1 MEFQMRV
8 RSRVRNCPN
17 KFSSGRVR
25 ARMIG
30 PGGPPESWTSRK
42 GIKTAAE
49 RRSGGSGER
58 DTERRRRE
66 DPPNKTAKKV

>member
-17 KFSSGRVR
+17 EFSSGHVR

-30 PGGPPESWTSRK
+30 PRGPPESWTSSSNRE
-42 GIKTAAE
+42 AE
-49 RRSGGSGER
+49 DRGKKRER
-58 DTERRRRE
+58 EKKRRE
-66 DPPNKTAKKV
+66 DPPNKTAKKL